1 MIREKMKTF
10 KSFLSEAYSF
20 FPETVAEIESGL
32 ASDWSAEAIA
42 ELVSVLDYFKKK
54 HPRVDAPINVDKTKS
69 KINVSRQLQDDVD
82 LARIKSELGLS
93 KISMKF
99 GNGSS
104 GNRGANN
111 RGNAFEGQ
119 WAEAMEKWWAGEPVE
134 GDIGESVRDV
144 VSEYNLDETK
154 QLSINVVGGEN
165 TRRPL
170 NFSSSGIYLENP
182 KGTGFDVGPSV
193 TDITLKTEDQT
204 IYLSLKLGGT
214 TTFFNVGVR
223 TILRPEEIKRGEI
236 KNKNGLLLLKTFGID
251 PEKFCKV
258 FNQEEIPRSET
269 VDKRPK
275 FDRRSINTLLQSG
288 IGFGYHII
296 HKLRGRVLSKKMDEA
311 AMKKAAQLSDIV
323 VYYGGKGG
331 RGRRVDVVF
340 ESPSY
345 EFKINIRD
353 TQGKDGYPTRM
364 MCDFKYK

>member
-42 ELVSVLDYFKKK
+42 ELVSVLDYFKKE

-69 KINVSRQLQDDVD
+69 KINVSRQLQDEVD

-204 IYLSLKLGGT
+204 I
-214 TTFFNVGVR
+214 
-223 TILRPEEIKRGEI
+223 
-236 KNKNGLLLLKTFGID
+236 
-251 PEKFCKV
+251 
-258 FNQEEIPRSET
+258 
-269 VDKRPK
+269 
-275 FDRRSINTLLQSG
+275 
-288 IGFGYHII
+288 
-296 HKLRGRVLSKKMDEA
+296 
-311 AMKKAAQLSDIV
+311 
-323 VYYGGKGG
+323 
-331 RGRRVDVVF
+331 
-340 ESPSY
+340 
-345 EFKINIRD
+345 
-353 TQGKDGYPTRM
+353 
-364 MCDFKYK
+364 